1 MIDDKIIERTAN
13 TLNVTV
19 DALKA
24 KTDAVLAEQGAAW
37 TNAGKSETD
46 AYALALKVAGS
57 KIRNDNMR
65 LSRSGASKIEGM
77 FISVPRPK
85 EWGKILY
92 NKMKGQL
99 MNATEEVRQT
109 FVDRGDVVLFTHEE
123 DGTYTRYAAEK
134 YFGTETDTVTELPRH
149 TMMLDGT
156 THFYCVW
163 DKNNATFPSGD
174 RNFKYGTARP
184 QDERER
190 KSLFLGRVAG
200 SNDEPSLITVT
211 AQMKGAD
218 TQFPTFTPGTMA
230 VRMGRDGTK
239 GYLKN
244 DMLDYTADP
253 EVANIFDKP
262 PVLGGGGGL
271 IEDLLGS
278 ENILPSLENLR
289 SYYDEFNG
297 KEGWWDRQLAVV
309 AEVIHIDPRD
319 NGAYTLVC
327 ADLDVASTAPVVEV
341 WVNEDVDFAVGSKI
355 LLVGQTWRTRDTDEQ
370 RLSVNGWWVFDEVE
384 ALAPSTQATLDGDGW
399 D

>member
-1 MIDDKIIERTAN
+1 MIDDKIIERTAK
-13 TLNVTV
+13 TLNVSV

-24 KTDAVLAEQGAAW
+24 RTDEVLAEQGQAW
-37 TNAGKSETD
+37 THAGKSEAD

-57 KIRNDNMR
+57 KIRNENMR

-99 MNATEEVRQT
+99 INATEEVRQT
-109 FVDRGDVVLFTHEE
+109 FVDRGDVVLFTRED

-134 YFGTETDTVTELPRH
+134 YFGSDTETVTELPRH
-149 TMMLDGT
+149 TMMLDGS

-190 KSLFLGRVAG
+190 KSLFLGRMVG
-200 SNDEPSLITVT
+200 SNDDPSLITVT
-211 AQMKGAD
+211 AQMTGAD
-218 TQFPTFTPGTMA
+218 TQFPTFTPGSLA

-244 DMLDYTADP
+244 DMLDYTADA
-253 EVANIFDKP
+253 EVANIFSAP
-262 PVLGGGGGL
+262 PVTGDGGGL
-271 IEDLLGS
+271 ITELLGS
-278 ENILPSLENLR
+278 ENILSSLDDLR
-289 SYYDEFNG
+289 AYYDTFNG

-327 ADLDVASTAPVVEV
+327 ADLDVTSSAPVVEV

-384 ALAPSTQATLDGDGW
+384 ALTPTTQTTIDGDGW